1 MDRRKFLIPLLVV
14 ALGSAALVP
23 ALSCSGNGD
32 GLEASGTVEA
42 TEAQLGFQSP
52 GRIERILV
60 REGDLVAAGDTLAVL
75 DRAELVARHAQARA
89 QLAAAQALLGELE
102 AGSRSEERVQA
113 EQALRAASDRLADA
127 RRDLERVRRL
137 FEAGAL
143 SRETLDRAQLQVDVL
158 TSQQSQAEQ
167 QLQLVRTG
175 PRPERIAAQR
185 AAVASAQAQVAQIDA
200 ALANAV
206 IRAPFGG
213 VITVKD
219 REAGETVGA
228 GAPVLTLMNLD
239 ERWVRIYVP
248 ESRVGAVHLGDSAA
262 ITADTYPDRTYRGT
276 VAFIASQ
283 AEFTPRNVQTR
294 EERVKLVY
302 AVKVRITQDSTYD
315 LKPGLPA
322 DVRLLAGGAR

>member
-1 MDRRKFLIPLLVV
+1 MDRRRILIPVVILVATAV
-14 ALGSAALVP
+14 VVRYTLGR
-23 ALSCSGNGD
+23 GERGE

-75 DRAELVARHAQARA
+75 DRAELAARRAQAQA
-89 QLAAAQALLGELE
+89 QLAGAQALLSELE

-127 RRDLERVRRL
+127 RRELERVRRL
-137 FEAGAL
+137 FDAGAL
-143 SRETLDRAQLQVDVL
+143 SRETMDRAQLQVDVL

-185 AAVASAQAQVAQIDA
+185 AAVASAQAQVAQFDA

-219 REAGETVGA
+219 REVGETVGA
-228 GAPVLTLMNLD
+228 GAPVLTLMNLED
-239 ERWVRIYVP
+239 RWVRIYVP
-248 ESRVGAVHLGDSAA
+248 EARVGAVHLGDSAT
-262 ITADTYPDRTYRGT
+262 ITADTYPERTYRGA

-302 AVKVRITQDSTYD
+302 AVKIRITVDSTHD

-322 DVRLLAGGAR
+322 DVRLGH